1 MVPVHPCTLA
11 TTQVF
16 FFASLLNE
24 RSTVIQINLLLEQT
38 IHDSE
43 FECSDHNNHIRFVVR
58 LTVKALP

>member
-1 MVPVHPCTLA
+1 MYRFPVRMLVKCDGACPPCTLA
-11 TTQVF
+11 TTQVFF

-43 FECSDHNNHIRFVVR
+43 FECIVIQSY
-58 LTVKALP
+58 